1 MRMALARAKI
11 GIVFGLTGVLTF
23 PITVTGVGSSKTAAS
38 RTQSPKFSVT
48 LEEVLRPARE
58 ADAAGNVTKPRAR
71 DRSEGGH
78 VTYITRT
85 RESMKSSSVAN

>member
-11 GIVFGLTGVLTF
+11 GIVIGLIGVLTF

-38 RTQSPKFSVT
+38 GTQSAKFSVT
-48 LEEVLRPARE
+48 IKEVLRPAGE
-58 ADAAGNVTKPRAR
+58 ADAAASMTKPG
-71 DRSEGGH
+71 DRLKGGH

-85 RESMKSSSVAN
+85 RVSMNGSSVAN

>member
-11 GIVFGLTGVLTF
+11 GIVIGLIGVLTF

-38 RTQSPKFSVT
+38 GTQLPKFSVT
-48 LEEVLRPARE
+48 IEEVLRPARE
-58 ADAAGNVTKPRAR
+58 ADAAASMTKPG
-71 DRSEGGH
+71 DRSKGGH

-85 RESMKSSSVAN
+85 RVSMNSGSVAN